1 MYYIHS
7 EYSEHFSYA
16 SCNYNVNNSQTTFRS
31 VLWTGMNCIRLS
43 TLELTVLAWFAC
55 LSLFLF
61 TAVPLLRFHSSDK
74 TVVKSERCL
83 LNSDTTLSTN
93 TPITEDSNSWITA
106 VMLKDD
112 YLAIY
117 SPKYVYYLITYK
129 TAGLKT
135 ILASTV
141 HLVVCGGWTS
151 ETEGNLS
158 LKLKSRMECVL
169 WKQYCH
175 LEARSY

>member
-1 MYYIHS
+1 
-7 EYSEHFSYA
+7 
-16 SCNYNVNNSQTTFRS
+16 
-31 VLWTGMNCIRLS
+31 MNRNGHCIRLS

-117 SPKYVYYLITYK
+117 PPKYVYYLITYK
-129 TAGLKT
+129 TAGLKS
-135 ILASTV
+135 ILASPI
-141 HLVVCGGWTS
+141 HLLVCGGWTNGRRFVS
-151 ETEGNLS
+151 QTKISNGVCFVKAVLPPRGLELLVRFTSWEISSSQG
-158 LKLKSRMECVL
+158 KSNVL
-169 WKQYCH
+169 V
-175 LEARSY
+175 RFI